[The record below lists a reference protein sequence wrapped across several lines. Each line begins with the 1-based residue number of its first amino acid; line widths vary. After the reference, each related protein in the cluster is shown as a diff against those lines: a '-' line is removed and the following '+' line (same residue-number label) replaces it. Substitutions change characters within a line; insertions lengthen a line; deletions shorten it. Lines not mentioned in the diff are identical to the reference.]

1 MRYVL
6 ALTSKAD
13 VAGFDRQ
20 THNLVDDSD
29 GDTGKWM
36 VITEKGMMSSPD
48 LHGTSGDRLSQ
59 LGGVV
64 FDNSEKLAE
73 YLRNFKK
80 NK

>member
-6 ALTSKAD
+6 ALTTKAE

-20 THNLVDDSD
+20 THNLVDEN
-29 GDTGKWM
+29 GDKGKWM
-36 VITEKGMMSSPD
+36 VITEKGMVSSPN
-48 LHGTSGDRLSQ
+48 LHGTCEDRLSQ
-59 LGGVV
+59 LCGVV

-80 NK
+80 NN